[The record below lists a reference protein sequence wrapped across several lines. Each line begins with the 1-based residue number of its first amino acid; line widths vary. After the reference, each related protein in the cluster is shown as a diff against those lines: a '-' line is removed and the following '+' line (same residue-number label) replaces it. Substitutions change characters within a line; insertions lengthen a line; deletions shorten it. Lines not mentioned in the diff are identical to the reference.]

1 MPSTLPS
8 AGTNRDALRYGFAVG
23 KVRVLATRIFGRA
36 TYERLVDAPDFDE
49 QKRILSDTAYG
60 RYVASTETAAQ
71 VEAALEDALDANY
84 AFLEESSL
92 PDAVVRFVRERHDF
106 TNLKSVL
113 KARVLGTPLE
123 GSISSLGTLA
133 PERFEGDLEALP
145 EPFGGVASEVLASV
159 ADGSRDAGEIA
170 HAVDQAMF
178 ARLGELARASG
189 SDPLQ
194 RVAATMVDIAN
205 IKTLARSRH
214 ADIDRDVAG
223 AMMFEGGT
231 VQPARLLA
239 LYELPPEDL
248 AAGLS
253 TLVSGDL
260 APICEAECFGDLG
273 RLDVMVDDAFSRAL
287 QPARL
292 VAAGAEPVIAYAFA
306 REIEVAA
313 LRTVLIGKLSGV
325 SEQTLRSRLRE
336 LYG

>member
-1 MPSTLPS
+1 MKNRSEQIEKYILTTVSKFRRLTVAILVGLLAIALVSCGGANTPPAATAPTAIPASATPTAVRPTSTAVPPTLAASATPTAEVAPAEVIAPPSTDV
-8 AGTNRDALRYGFAVG
+8 TNVD
-23 KVRVLATRIFGRA
+23 
-36 TYERLVDAPDFDE
+36 ERGN
-49 QKRILSDTAYG
+49 T
-60 RYVASTETAAQ
+60 
-71 VEAALEDALDANY
+71 
-84 AFLEESSL
+84 
-92 PDAVVRFVRERHDF
+92 
-106 TNLKSVL
+106 
-113 KARVLGTPLE
+113 
-123 GSISSLGTLA
+123 
-133 PERFEGDLEALP
+133 
-145 EPFGGVASEVLASV
+145 
-159 ADGSRDAGEIA
+159 
-170 HAVDQAMF
+170 
-178 ARLGELARASG
+178 
-189 SDPLQ
+189 
-194 RVAATMVDIAN
+194 
-205 IKTLARSRH
+205 
-214 ADIDRDVAG
+214 DIDKDAAG
-223 AMMFEGGT
+223 AMMFDGGT

-260 APICEAECFGDLG
+260 APICEAECFGDLV